1 MEPLEC
7 ELRTKILILEEELDC
22 WRPWHCY
29 KWNCSH
35 HMCKVRHRKMVNIDN
50 KLSSLYRDL
59 HTIEGRKRMV
69 TFLRVESS
77 P

>member
-7 ELRTKILILEEELDC
+7 ELRREMLILEEQVQYWL
-22 WRPWHCY
+22 PWHCY
-29 KWNCSH
+29 KWDCKH
-35 HMCKVRHRKMVNIDN
+35 HMCKVRRK
-50 KLSSLYRDL
+50 KLSTLDSKLYKVHQHLRL
-59 HTIEGRKRMV
+59 IESQKRMA

>member
-7 ELRTKILILEEELDC
+7 ELRREILILEEELDC
-22 WRPWHCY
+22 WRPWHCH
-29 KWNCSH
+29 KWQCKH
-35 HMCKVRHRKMVNIDN
+35 HMCQVRHRKMVSLDN
-50 KLSSLYRDL
+50 KLYKLYSHL
-59 HTIEGRKRMV
+59 NSIVGRKRMV